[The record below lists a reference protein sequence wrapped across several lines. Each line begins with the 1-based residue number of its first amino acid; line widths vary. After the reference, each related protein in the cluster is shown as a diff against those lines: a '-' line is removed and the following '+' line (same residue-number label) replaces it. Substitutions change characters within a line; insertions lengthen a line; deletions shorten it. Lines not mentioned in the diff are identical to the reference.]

1 MPQQFLHGT
10 QVAAGFEQMTGEGV
24 AQAVRVQMLGQAAFF
39 RLRHQPELHATLAE
53 APALPRHDPV
63 WSQLREEAEAMVRC
77 EPALAS
83 FAYETV
89 LNHDRLE
96 EAVVHRLA
104 DRLGHVVVSPSLIRQ
119 TYLEALQDSRALAEA
134 FRVDLEALQVDW
146 EVESA
151 SVVTRHLP
159 EDIEQRLG
167 KRTVTTGCGQGTV
180 FGNLLE
186 RQSLAALD
194 AGPFSQALLYRL
206 LEALAAHNAT
216 YRKAG
221 AVHGCA
227 LCRDDEVLAFIE
239 DVGRHNAVDTL
250 AGLSWLAPLSDDASD
265 YQGANI
271 FYTTGRLTSEMVLKV
286 AQAGIS
292 VLVSRSGV
300 TQKGVELA
308 ERFGVLLIAR
318 AKGRHFQAVDPAG
331 RLVLDA
337 IPPLRAGDAL
347 KSSRHDASGK
357 PSSADGAAGHDKGAQ

>member
-1 MPQQFLHGT
+1 MMPSARPAISRATLPT
-10 QVAAGFEQMTGEGV
+10 TLDIEVMDERGE
-24 AQAVRVQMLGQAAFF
+24 
-39 RLRHQPELHATLAE
+39 RHQQSIAAERSLTIYLNRREIVTLMTLGAE
-53 APALPRHDPV
+53 P
-63 WSQLREEAEAMVRC
+63 
-77 EPALAS
+77 
-83 FAYETV
+83 
-89 LNHDRLE
+89 
-96 EAVVHRLA
+96 
-104 DRLGHVVVSPSLIRQ
+104 
-119 TYLEALQDSRALAEA
+119 EALVAGYLRNQGLLGELE
-134 FRVDLEALQVDW
+134 DLEALQVDW

-250 AGLSWLAPLSDDASD
+250 AGLSWLAPLSDDDSD

>member
-1 MPQQFLHGT
+1 MPSARPAISRATLPT
-10 QVAAGFEQMTGEGV
+10 TLDIEVMDERGE
-24 AQAVRVQMLGQAAFF
+24 
-39 RLRHQPELHATLAE
+39 RHQQSIAAERSLTIYLNRREIVTLMTLGAE
-53 APALPRHDPV
+53 P
-63 WSQLREEAEAMVRC
+63 
-77 EPALAS
+77 
-83 FAYETV
+83 
-89 LNHDRLE
+89 
-96 EAVVHRLA
+96 
-104 DRLGHVVVSPSLIRQ
+104 
-119 TYLEALQDSRALAEA
+119 EALVAGYLRNQGLLGELE
-134 FRVDLEALQVDW
+134 DLEALQVDW

-250 AGLSWLAPLSDDASD
+250 AGLSWLAPLSDDDSD

-357 PSSADGAAGHDKGAQ
+357 PSSSDGAAGHDKGAQ

>member
-1 MPQQFLHGT
+1 MMPSARPAISRATLPT
-10 QVAAGFEQMTGEGV
+10 TLDIEVMDERGE
-24 AQAVRVQMLGQAAFF
+24 
-39 RLRHQPELHATLAE
+39 RHQQSIAAERSLTIYLNRREIVTLMTLGAE
-53 APALPRHDPV
+53 P
-63 WSQLREEAEAMVRC
+63 
-77 EPALAS
+77 
-83 FAYETV
+83 
-89 LNHDRLE
+89 
-96 EAVVHRLA
+96 
-104 DRLGHVVVSPSLIRQ
+104 
-119 TYLEALQDSRALAEA
+119 EALVAGYLRNQGLLGELE
-134 FRVDLEALQVDW
+134 DLEALQVDW

-250 AGLSWLAPLSDDASD
+250 AGLSWLAPLSDDDSD

-357 PSSADGAAGHDKGAQ
+357 SSSSGGAAGHDKGAQ

>member
-1 MPQQFLHGT
+1 MPSARPAISRATLPT
-10 QVAAGFEQMTGEGV
+10 TLDIEVMDERGE
-24 AQAVRVQMLGQAAFF
+24 
-39 RLRHQPELHATLAE
+39 RHQQSIAAERSLTIYLNRREIVTLMTLGAE
-53 APALPRHDPV
+53 P
-63 WSQLREEAEAMVRC
+63 
-77 EPALAS
+77 
-83 FAYETV
+83 
-89 LNHDRLE
+89 
-96 EAVVHRLA
+96 
-104 DRLGHVVVSPSLIRQ
+104 
-119 TYLEALQDSRALAEA
+119 EALVAGYLRNQGLLGELG
-134 FRVDLEALQVDW
+134 DLEALQVDW

-347 KSSRHDASGK
+347 ESSRHDASGK

>member
-1 MPQQFLHGT
+1 MMPSARPAISRATLPT
-10 QVAAGFEQMTGEGV
+10 TLDIEVMDERGE
-24 AQAVRVQMLGQAAFF
+24 
-39 RLRHQPELHATLAE
+39 RHQQSIAAERSLTIYLNRREIVTLMTLGAE
-53 APALPRHDPV
+53 P
-63 WSQLREEAEAMVRC
+63 
-77 EPALAS
+77 
-83 FAYETV
+83 
-89 LNHDRLE
+89 
-96 EAVVHRLA
+96 
-104 DRLGHVVVSPSLIRQ
+104 
-119 TYLEALQDSRALAEA
+119 EALVAGYLRNQGLLGELE
-134 FRVDLEALQVDW
+134 DLEALQVDW

-357 PSSADGAAGHDKGAQ
+357 PSSADGAAGYDKGAQ

>member
-1 MPQQFLHGT
+1 MPSARPAISRATLPT
-10 QVAAGFEQMTGEGV
+10 TLEIEVMDERGE
-24 AQAVRVQMLGQAAFF
+24 
-39 RLRHQPELHATLAE
+39 RHQQSIAAERSLTIYLNRREIVTLMTLGAE
-53 APALPRHDPV
+53 P
-63 WSQLREEAEAMVRC
+63 
-77 EPALAS
+77 
-83 FAYETV
+83 
-89 LNHDRLE
+89 
-96 EAVVHRLA
+96 
-104 DRLGHVVVSPSLIRQ
+104 
-119 TYLEALQDSRALAEA
+119 EALVAGYLRNQGLLGELE
-134 FRVDLEALQVDW
+134 DLEALQVDW

>member
-1 MPQQFLHGT
+1 MMPSARPAISRATLPT
-10 QVAAGFEQMTGEGV
+10 TLDIEVMDERGE
-24 AQAVRVQMLGQAAFF
+24 
-39 RLRHQPELHATLAE
+39 RHQQSIAAERSLTIYLNRREIVTLMTLGAE
-53 APALPRHDPV
+53 P
-63 WSQLREEAEAMVRC
+63 
-77 EPALAS
+77 
-83 FAYETV
+83 
-89 LNHDRLE
+89 
-96 EAVVHRLA
+96 
-104 DRLGHVVVSPSLIRQ
+104 
-119 TYLEALQDSRALAEA
+119 EALVAGYLRNQGLLGELE
-134 FRVDLEALQVDW
+134 DLEALQVDW

-250 AGLSWLAPLSDDASD
+250 AGLSWLAPLSDDDSD

-357 PSSADGAAGHDKGAQ
+357 PSSSDGAAGHDKGAQ

>member
-1 MPQQFLHGT
+1 MMPSARPAISRATLPT
-10 QVAAGFEQMTGEGV
+10 TLDIEVMDERGE
-24 AQAVRVQMLGQAAFF
+24 
-39 RLRHQPELHATLAE
+39 RHQQSIAAERSLTIYLNRREIVTLMTLGAE
-53 APALPRHDPV
+53 P
-63 WSQLREEAEAMVRC
+63 
-77 EPALAS
+77 
-83 FAYETV
+83 
-89 LNHDRLE
+89 
-96 EAVVHRLA
+96 
-104 DRLGHVVVSPSLIRQ
+104 
-119 TYLEALQDSRALAEA
+119 EALVAGYLRNQGLLGELE
-134 FRVDLEALQVDW
+134 DLEALQVDW

-357 PSSADGAAGHDKGAQ
+357 PSSSDGAAGHDKGAQ

>member
-1 MPQQFLHGT
+1 MNTSVQPAISHAKLPTTLDIEVMDERGQRYQQSI
-10 QVAAGFEQMTGEGV
+10 AAERSLTIYLNRREIVTLMT
-24 AQAVRVQMLGQAAFF
+24 LG
-39 RLRHQPELHATLAE
+39 AE
-53 APALPRHDPV
+53 P
-63 WSQLREEAEAMVRC
+63 
-77 EPALAS
+77 
-83 FAYETV
+83 
-89 LNHDRLE
+89 
-96 EAVVHRLA
+96 
-104 DRLGHVVVSPSLIRQ
+104 
-119 TYLEALQDSRALAEA
+119 EALVAGYLRNQGLLGELE
-134 FRVDLEALQVDW
+134 DLEALQVDW

-159 EDIEQRLG
+159 DDIEQRLG

-186 RQSLAALD
+186 RQSLSALD
-194 AGPFSQALLYRL
+194 SRPFSQALLYRL
-206 LEALAAHNAT
+206 LDALTAHNAT

-250 AGLSWLAPLSDDASD
+250 AGLSWLSPLRGALTETSRSVDSFGSIDGSGSVD
-265 YQGANI
+265 YTGANI

-318 AKGRHFQAVDPAG
+318 AKGKHFQAIDSVG

-337 IPPLRAGDAL
+337 IPAPRAADVM
-347 KSSRHDASGK
+347 KDSGK
-357 PSSADGAAGHDKGAQ
+357 GANSYATKEQRGKP

>member
-1 MPQQFLHGT
+1 MMPSARPAISRATLPT
-10 QVAAGFEQMTGEGV
+10 TLDIEVMDERGE
-24 AQAVRVQMLGQAAFF
+24 
-39 RLRHQPELHATLAE
+39 RHQQSIAAERSLTIYLNRREIVTLMTLGAE
-53 APALPRHDPV
+53 P
-63 WSQLREEAEAMVRC
+63 
-77 EPALAS
+77 
-83 FAYETV
+83 
-89 LNHDRLE
+89 
-96 EAVVHRLA
+96 
-104 DRLGHVVVSPSLIRQ
+104 
-119 TYLEALQDSRALAEA
+119 EALVAGYLRNQGLLGELE
-134 FRVDLEALQVDW
+134 DLEALQVDW

-250 AGLSWLAPLSDDASD
+250 AGLSWLAPLSDDGSD

-357 PSSADGAAGHDKGAQ
+357 PSSSDGAAGHGKGAQ

>member
-1 MPQQFLHGT
+1 MPSARPAISRATLPT
-10 QVAAGFEQMTGEGV
+10 TLDIEVMDERGE
-24 AQAVRVQMLGQAAFF
+24 
-39 RLRHQPELHATLAE
+39 RHQQSIAAERSLTIYLNRREIVTLMTLGAE
-53 APALPRHDPV
+53 P
-63 WSQLREEAEAMVRC
+63 
-77 EPALAS
+77 
-83 FAYETV
+83 
-89 LNHDRLE
+89 
-96 EAVVHRLA
+96 
-104 DRLGHVVVSPSLIRQ
+104 
-119 TYLEALQDSRALAEA
+119 EALVAGYLRNQGLLGELE
-134 FRVDLEALQVDW
+134 DLEALQVDW

-286 AQAGIS
+286 AQAGVS